1 MSDDWLIM
9 QRDALVTALKIF
21 LGHDDRFQVSVGG
34 NPIAVDKMLEE
45 ARHLVGAQRAP
56 RCGRCGSSGDVFMM
70 CAGCQSPLTS
80 TPAETAQGAS
90 PKGLYRGFEVRCPR
104 CESWFEPEDFEE
116 LENSSTI
123 TSTPAQRALPEE
135 GNGK

>member
-45 ARHLVGAQRAP
+45 ARRLVG
-56 RCGRCGSSGDVFMM
+56 GMLS
-70 CAGCQSPLTS
+70 
-80 TPAETAQGAS
+80 
-90 PKGLYRGFEVRCPR
+90 
-104 CESWFEPEDFEE
+104 
-116 LENSSTI
+116 
-123 TSTPAQRALPEE
+123 
-135 GNGK
+135 